1 MNELAR
7 PELIRPDLFHELS
20 STDALPVLRTRRPW
34 PVLVYD
40 NSLVRRLF
48 VILVL
53 GAIWQGYATYADN
66 PLLFPSLT
74 DTIAALVENIGNG
87 ELPLRVAVSLKV
99 LVTGYALGVTLAA
112 VLTALATSS
121 RLGASLLETLTAML
135 NPLPSIA
142 LLPLALLWFGIGE
155 GSLLFVLLHAV
166 TWVVA
171 MNTFSGFRSV
181 SQTQRM
187 VGHNYGLGLLRF
199 IAQILIPAAFP
210 SILAGLKTG
219 WAFAWRTLVAA
230 ELIFGTSSG
239 TGGLGWF
246 IFENKNDLQ
255 IANVFAGLL
264 TVIVIGLLV
273 DSLLFRTIERLTVQ
287 RWGMQGR

>member
-1 MNELAR
+1 M
-7 PELIRPDLFHELS
+7 F
-20 STDALPVLRTRRPW
+20 
-34 PVLVYD
+34 
-40 NSLVRRLF
+40 
-48 VILVL
+48 
-53 GAIWQGYATYADN
+53 
-66 PLLFPSLT
+66 
-74 DTIAALVENIGNG
+74 
-87 ELPLRVAVSLKV
+87 
-99 LVTGYALGVTLAA
+99 
-112 VLTALATSS
+112 
-121 RLGASLLETLTAML
+121 
-135 NPLPSIA
+135 
-142 LLPLALLWFGIGE
+142 
-155 GSLLFVLLHAV
+155 
-166 TWVVA
+166 
-171 MNTFSGFRSV
+171 
-181 SQTQRM
+181 
-187 VGHNYGLGLLRF
+187 RF

-273 DSLLFRTIERLTVQ
+273 DSLLFRTVERCTLQ

>member
-1 MNELAR
+1 M
-7 PELIRPDLFHELS
+7 IDVSRPDVFRELS
-20 STDALPVLRTRRPW
+20 PTDALPVLRARRPW
-34 PVLVYD
+34 PVLAYD
-40 NSLVRRLF
+40 NALVRRLF
-48 VILVL
+48 VIALL
-53 GAIWQGYATYADN
+53 GALWQGYAAYADN
-66 PLLFPSLT
+66 PLLFPSLS
-74 DTIAALVENIGNG
+74 DTVAALVENIANG
-87 ELPLRVAVSLKV
+87 ELLLRSAVSLKV
-99 LVTGYALGVTLAA
+99 LITGYALGVLLAA
-112 VLTALATSS
+112 LLTALATSS
-121 RLGASLLETLTAML
+121 KLGASLLETLTAML

-142 LLPLALLWFGIGE
+142 LLPLALLWFGVGE

-171 MNTFSGFRSV
+171 MNTFSGFRAV

-187 VGHNYGLGLLRF
+187 VGHNYGLGLFRF

-273 DSLLFRTIERLTVQ
+273 DSLLFRTVERCTVQ

>member
-1 MNELAR
+1 M
-7 PELIRPDLFHELS
+7 IDVSRPDVFRELS

-34 PVLVYD
+34 PVLVYG

-48 VILVL
+48 VIALL
-53 GAIWQGYATYADN
+53 GALWQGYATYADN
-66 PLLFPSLT
+66 PLLFPSLS
-74 DTIAALVENIGNG
+74 DTVVALVENIANG
-87 ELPLRVAVSLKV
+87 ELLLRSAVSLKV
-99 LVTGYALGVTLAA
+99 LITGYALGVLLAA
-112 VLTALATSS
+112 LLTALATSS
-121 RLGASLLETLTAML
+121 KLGASLLETLTAML

-171 MNTFSGFRSV
+171 MNTFSGFRGV

-210 SILAGLKTG
+210 SILSGLKTG

-273 DSLLFRTIERLTVQ
+273 DSLLFRTVERCTVQ
-287 RWGMQGR
+287 RWGMQGQGR

>member
-1 MNELAR
+1 M
-7 PELIRPDLFHELS
+7 IDVSRPDVFRELS

-34 PVLVYD
+34 PVLAYD
-40 NSLVRRLF
+40 NSLVRRLV
-48 VILVL
+48 VIALL
-53 GAIWQGYATYADN
+53 GALWQGYAAYADN
-66 PLLFPSLT
+66 PLLFPSLS
-74 DTIAALVENIGNG
+74 DTVVALVENIANG
-87 ELPLRVAVSLKV
+87 ELLLRSAVSLKV
-99 LVTGYALGVTLAA
+99 LITGYALGVLLAA
-112 VLTALATSS
+112 LLTALATSS
-121 RLGASLLETLTAML
+121 KLGASLLETLTAML

-171 MNTFSGFRSV
+171 MNTFSGFRGV

-187 VGHNYGLGLLRF
+187 VGHNYGLGLFRF

-273 DSLLFRTIERLTVQ
+273 DSLLFRTVERCTLQ

>member
-1 MNELAR
+1 M
-7 PELIRPDLFHELS
+7 IDVIQPDVFHTLS
-20 STDALPVLRTRRPW
+20 FTDALPVLRTRRPW

-40 NSLVRRLF
+40 NAMVRRLF
-48 VILVL
+48 VILML
-53 GAIWQGYATYADN
+53 AALWQGYATYADN
-66 PLLFPSLT
+66 PLLFPSLS
-74 DTIAALVENIGNG
+74 DTVAALIENIGNG

-99 LVTGYALGVTLAA
+99 LVTGYVLGVALAA

-121 RLGASLLETLTAML
+121 KLGASLLETLTAML

-171 MNTFSGFRSV
+171 MNTFSGFRGV

-187 VGHNYGLGLLRF
+187 VGHNYGLGLFRF
-199 IAQILIPAAFP
+199 IGQILIPAAFP

-273 DSLLFRTIERLTVQ
+273 DSLLFRTIERYTIQ

>member
-1 MNELAR
+1 MNEVS
-7 PELIRPDLFHELS
+7 RPDLFHQAS
-20 STDALPVLRTRRPW
+20 SSDALPVLRTRRAW
-34 PVLVYD
+34 PVLLYD
-40 NSLVRRLF
+40 NALLRRLV
-48 VILVL
+48 VIIALAAL
-53 GAIWQGYATYADN
+53 WQGYATYAAN
-66 PLLFPSLT
+66 PLLFPSLS
-74 DTIAALVENIGNG
+74 DTIGALLENLRNG

-99 LVTGYALGVTLAA
+99 LVTGYCLGVALAA
-112 VLTALATSS
+112 LLTALATSCK
-121 RLGASLLETLTAML
+121 LGASLLETLTAML

-171 MNTFSGFRSV
+171 MNTYSGFRGV
-181 SQTQRM
+181 SLTQRM
-187 VGHNYGLGLLRF
+187 VGRNYGLGLFRF

-273 DSLLFRTIERLTVQ
+273 DSLLFRTIERCTVQ
-287 RWGMQGR
+287 RWGMQ

>member
-1 MNELAR
+1 MNEVS
-7 PELIRPDLFHELS
+7 RPDRFVAAS
-20 STDALPVLRTRRPW
+20 SSEALPVLRVRRSW
-34 PVLVYD
+34 PALLYD
-40 NSLVRRLF
+40 SALVRRLL
-48 VILVL
+48 VIAALAAL
-53 GAIWQGYATYADN
+53 WQGYAVHAAN

-74 DTIAALVENIGNG
+74 ETVAALVENLRSG
-87 ELPLRVAVSLKV
+87 ELPLRVAVSLEV
-99 LVTGYALGVTLAA
+99 LVTGYALGVALAA
-112 VLTALATSS
+112 LLTALATSC

-171 MNTFSGFRSV
+171 TNTYSGFRGV
-181 SQTQRM
+181 SHTQRM
-187 VGHNYGLGLLRF
+187 VGRNYGLGLLRF
-199 IAQILIPAAFP
+199 IAQILVPAAFP

-264 TVIVIGLLV
+264 TVILIGLLV
-273 DSLLFRTIERLTVQ
+273 DSLLFRTVERLTVQ
-287 RWGMQGR
+287 RWGMQ

>member
-1 MNELAR
+1 MMR
-7 PELIRPDLFHELS
+7 PEIVHELPPADGLSVTSRQLSWFQRVYRS
-20 STDALPVLRTRRPW
+20 SLA
-34 PVLVYD
+34 
-40 NSLVRRLF
+40 RRLF
-48 VILVL
+48 VIAAL
-53 GAIWQGYATYADN
+53 GAVWQGYATYADN
-66 PLLFPSLT
+66 PLLFPTLT
-74 DTIAALVENIGNG
+74 DTVQALIENLGNG
-87 ELPLRVAVSLKV
+87 ELPLRVAVSLQT
-99 LVTGYALGVTLAA
+99 LVIGYAGGVALAA
-112 VLTALATSS
+112 VLVALATSS
-121 RLGASLLETLTAML
+121 LLGASLLETLTAML

-142 LLPLALLWFGIGE
+142 LLPLALLWFGIGQ
-155 GSLLFVLLHAV
+155 GSILFVLLHAV

-171 MNTFSGFRSV
+171 MNTYSGFASV
-181 SQTQRM
+181 SPTQRM
-187 VGHNYGLGLLRF
+187 VGRNYGLGFFRF
-199 IAQILIPAAFP
+199 IALILIPAAFP

-264 TVIVIGLLV
+264 TVIAIGLLV
-273 DSLLFRTIERLTVQ
+273 DSLLFRTVERWTVY

>member
-1 MNELAR
+1 
-7 PELIRPDLFHELS
+7 
-20 STDALPVLRTRRPW
+20 
-34 PVLVYD
+34 
-40 NSLVRRLF
+40 
-48 VILVL
+48 
-53 GAIWQGYATYADN
+53 
-66 PLLFPSLT
+66 
-74 DTIAALVENIGNG
+74 
-87 ELPLRVAVSLKV
+87 LRVAVSLKV
-99 LVTGYALGVTLAA
+99 LVTGYALGVALAA

-121 RLGASLLETLTAML
+121 KLGASLLETLTAML

-171 MNTFSGFRSV
+171 MNTFSGFRGV

-187 VGHNYGLGLLRF
+187 VGHNYGLGLFRF

-273 DSLLFRTIERLTVQ
+273 DSLLFRTIERYTVQ